1 MENNLYNFLIILAGV
16 AWIILA
22 LFVLSIFRCIAQ
34 LRTPKP
40 KMCIR
45 PQPHVCRVDGPCNG
59 FPKPNNSRWEK
70 DWEAIE
76 ENLRK

>member
-34 LRTPKP
+34 LR
-40 KMCIR
+40 
-45 PQPHVCRVDGPCNG
+45 V
-59 FPKPNNSRWEK
+59 PKPNNSRWEREWK
-70 DWEAIE
+70 AIE
-76 ENLRK
+76 ESLRK

>member
-1 MENNLYNFLIILAGV
+1 MENNLYIFLFILAGV

-34 LRTPKP
+34 LRA
-40 KMCIR
+40 
-45 PQPHVCRVDGPCNG
+45 
-59 FPKPNNSRWEK
+59 PKPNNSRWEK